1 LSLRFIPFKEVFMA
15 KIWGKEY
22 TKIELLR
29 RIGDISQ
36 IASAQAVELV
46 DGNERGVRAVIL
58 RNAAGLELTVAAERG
73 MSITDLRYKG
83 VPLPFFTG
91 VGTVHPAYGDLR
103 GLNWLRT
110 WPAGFMT
117 TCGLTQV
124 GSPTVDNGEELGQ
137 HGRAAGVPA
146 RNLAWGGE
154 WQKNDYV
161 VWVSGC
167 VHEVA
172 MSNYHLQLTRRIY
185 TGLSEKRFWVEDEV
199 ENLGFTP
206 APHMFL
212 QHINLGFPLVDSTAR
227 LELPPHTPE
236 PRDEAARAG
245 LESYTT
251 FDDPQPGYREQVFY
265 HYLHPDDHGKVEVRL
280 INPIFNNGQGLG
292 VALRYSVADYPVLVE
307 WKQMGEGFYA
317 VGLEP
322 ANCRVSGRVAERE
335 NGTLEMLNPGEVRKY
350 KLEIAMLWT

>member
-1 LSLRFIPFKEVFMA
+1 MA

-22 TKIELLR
+22 TKTELLR

>member
-1 LSLRFIPFKEVFMA
+1 MA

-22 TKIELLR
+22 TKTELLR

-58 RNAAGLELTVAAERG
+58 RNAAGLEMTVAAERG
-73 MSITDLRYKG
+73 MAITDLRHKG
-83 VPLPFFTG
+83 VPLPFFNG

-124 GSPTVDNGEELGQ
+124 GAAAVDNGEELGL
-137 HGRAAGVPA
+137 HGRAAGIPA

-154 WQKNDYV
+154 WQKNEYV
-161 VWVSGC
+161 VWVSGS

-172 MSNYHLQLTRRIY
+172 MFNYHLQLTRRIY
-185 TGLSEKRFWVEDEV
+185 TGLSESRFWMEDEV

-227 LELPPHTPE
+227 LELPQHTLV
-236 PRDEAARAG
+236 PRDEDARAG

-251 FDDPQPGYREQVFY
+251 FHDPVPGYREQVFY
-265 HYLHPDDHGKVEVRL
+265 LDLTPDERGKVEVKL
-280 INPIFNNGQGLG
+280 VNPAFNNGQGLG
-292 VALRYSVADYPVLVE
+292 VALRYALADYPVLVE
-307 WKQMGEGFYA
+307 WKQMGEGFYV

-322 ANCRVSGRVAERE
+322 ANCRAGGRVAERE
-335 NGTLEMLNPGEVRKY
+335 NGTLVMIAPGEVRKY
-350 KLEIAMLWT
+350 KIEIAIF

>member
-1 LSLRFIPFKEVFMA
+1 MA